1 MADNDWKA
9 RLGMV
14 YSTNPDFQ
22 YDTGTAQ
29 GPVTLPPAQQDLR
42 VWLDRKQR
50 GGKVVT
56 LVRGFVGSDADL
68 HELARL
74 LKTRCGVGGAAK
86 DGEIIIQGDH
96 RDRVVEILA
105 KGGYRCK
112 KPAPEMRRLLYT
124 ALFLCAL
131 GVAPKAR
138 AQYYTWGSDPAGL
151 KWSTIRTPDVRM
163 IYPDTVSGVAR
174 RTLFYIR
181 TVQPDISYGFR
192 HGPMRI
198 PFVMHPE
205 NFQSNGLV
213 MYLPKRVEFLTS
225 PAIDGYSMPW
235 YKQLVA
241 HEYRHAVQ
249 YNNLNRGV
257 IRALS
262 YILGQQ
268 GSTIGLLCMPIWA
281 MEGDAVMSET
291 AMSSFGRG
299 LQPSFSMGYRA
310 MGRVGRDYKGRRDRR
325 NIDKWF
331 CGSYR
336 DYIPD
341 HYELGYQICSY
352 AYARYD
358 ENVWDRVAWFGSR
371 NPYMLATTRIALEK
385 YYGTN
390 VRKLFARPSTR
401 WNVIGIRCP
410 EPGTAPRRSWRCPK
424 ETTRPTSGRCRSAT
438 RRCWCSRPITTVR
451 RVSYGSTPVPVPR
464 SRCVIRGWSRPA
476 LRCTAG
482 AYGGRSTAVRS
493 SSSSGSTPSFAT
505 WIWSGGG
512 TYLRRAAQC
521 ALSDAGTRGTGLG
534 RV

>member
-1 MADNDWKA
+1 
-9 RLGMV
+9 
-14 YSTNPDFQ
+14 
-22 YDTGTAQ
+22 
-29 GPVTLPPAQQDLR
+29 
-42 VWLDRKQR
+42 
-50 GGKVVT
+50 
-56 LVRGFVGSDADL
+56 
-68 HELARL
+68 
-74 LKTRCGVGGAAK
+74 
-86 DGEIIIQGDH
+86 
-96 RDRVVEILA
+96 
-105 KGGYRCK
+105 
-112 KPAPEMRRLLYT
+112 MRRLLYT

-138 AQYYTWGSDPAGL
+138 AQYYTWGSDPTGL

-390 VRKLFARPSTR
+390 VRELFPRDLRRVGTSLGFAAPNRGQRRAARGDARRKLHDLPVAAAAQRHDGAGAQDRLRPSVAFR
-401 WNVIGIRCP
+401 AARHP
-410 EPGTAPRRSWRCPK
+410 Y
-424 ETTRPTSGRCRSAT
+424 RCRGA
-438 RRCWCSRPITTVR
+438 
-451 RVSYGSTPVPVPR
+451 
-464 SRCVIRGWSRPA
+464 RCVIRGWSRPA

-505 WIWSGGG
+505 WIWSGGRHVLSSG
-512 TYLRRAAQC
+512 GAMRSIRRRHPGNWPG
-521 ALSDAGTRGTGLG
+521 SSIIPTGLI
-534 RV
+534 RS